1 MSKQP
6 ATSNNPRPPLV
17 ISASHAARLTALA
30 DNALERLPDIA
41 GRLLDE
47 LERAQTV
54 PDDQLP
60 DDVVA
65 MGNQVSFQD
74 EATGRDRVVR
84 LVWPS
89 EANIDAGRISV
100 LTPVGTALIGL
111 RVGQSIDWPVTDGS
125 HHRLRITAV
134 DR

>member
-1 MSKQP
+1 MSNPSATP
-6 ATSNNPRPPLV
+6 ASPRPPLV
-17 ISASHAARLTALA
+17 ISDGHAARLTTLA

-65 MGNQVSFQD
+65 MGSQVSFLD
-74 EATGRDRVVR
+74 EATGRNHVVR

-111 RVGQSIDWPVTDGS
+111 AVGQTIDWPVTDGS
-125 HHRLRITAV
+125 QHRLRITAV
-134 DR
+134 ER